1 VTHDDNLAPGA
12 GEVKT
17 IRTFLSMSMSIWEK
31 AKDWLDRLRRPPPPV
46 DDAAALAVFIDERAA
61 FLVQKGIYEYAR
73 ARAGHY
79 AKVLF
84 REPEFLAAVEQARWQ
99 AYPLGLAMVGE
110 LVEGMLRA
118 EAGEDRDAVLAGLTA
133 VVLGVFDRYPLPAPI
148 SAADW
153 QVLREELAQRLAAV
167 SLHPPKPA
175 KDIPEPFVQRYF
187 DLMPIHQK
195 LRASEFPTI
204 RNYLKVTACNIHDQ
218 LSPRLDRPGIV
229 AALRTAER

>member
-1 VTHDDNLAPGA
+1 MG
-12 GEVKT
+12 
-17 IRTFLSMSMSIWEK
+17 
-31 AKDWLDRLRRPPPPV
+31 WLDFLRRRPPRI
-46 DDAAALAVFIDERAA
+46 DDVASLSVFIDERAA

-73 ARAGHY
+73 ARAAHY

-84 REPEFLAAVEQARWQ
+84 REPEFLDAVERARWQ

-110 LVEGMLRA
+110 LVEGMLR
-118 EAGEDRDAVLAGLTA
+118 ESAGEDRHKVLERLTA
-133 VVLGVFDRYPLPAPI
+133 VVLTVFDRYPLPAPI
-148 SAADW
+148 NAADW
-153 QVLREELAQRLAAV
+153 QALRDEIAQRLAAV

-204 RNYLKVTACNIHDQ
+204 RNYLRITLCNIHDQ
-218 LSPRLDRPGIV
+218 LSPRLDVPGVV
-229 AALRTAER
+229 AALRTGER